1 MTLEEY
7 VENLNSFL
15 EENPEA
21 KELSV
26 VYASDP
32 EGNNWHYVH
41 STPCLIQKDENGWRL
56 TTYTI
61 EKANEVCIN

>member
-1 MTLEEY
+1 MTLKEY
-7 VENLNSFL
+7 VENLNDFL

-21 KELSV
+21 KELPV

-32 EGNNWHYVH
+32 EGNNWHNVE
-41 STPCLIQKDENGWRL
+41 SSPCLIQKDENGWVR
-56 TTYTI
+56 TTYTM